1 MQSFWGSASL
11 AAAFGSSLW
20 LALVIAGNG
29 PEAWLGMQIG
39 AFIGLISLVF
49 ELKLLDRS
57 LSQMA
62 NVGLQATL
70 TTFFLRL
77 VTVAPFTVYFGKPGS
92 PTDAQAFALA
102 YLSTYFVYMCWL
114 TWRIYNAPV
123 CYQGARDK
131 QPATKTPTRT
141 RGPEIARHL

>member
-1 MQSFWGSASL
+1 MQSLCGSVAL
-11 AAAFGSSLW
+11 VAAFGLSLW
-20 LALVIAGNG
+20 LALVVAGTG
-29 PEAWLGMQIG
+29 PEAFLGLQIG
-39 AFIGLISLVF
+39 AFLGLISLVF
-49 ELKLLDRS
+49 ELALLDRS

-77 VTVAPFTVYFGKPGS
+77 VTVAPFTVYFGQPGS
-92 PTDAQAFALA
+92 PADAQAFALA

-123 CYQGARDK
+123 CYQGGRDK
-131 QPATKTPTRT
+131 SPATKTRT
-141 RGPEIARHL
+141 RGPEIARHI